1 MQDTRSSTISNAESN
16 YYGSAYHGGC
26 SNCWD
31 GGAAAAGAVL
41 GMATGAAIAS
51 SSSAAA
57 TSTAYNAGV
66 ATGVAAATGT
76 AAAIPINYAMGVN
89 YGALPAG
96 AKMINT
102 NGTNYYVSG
111 STWFQPAFGPNGV
124 YYRVV
129 PVP

>member
-1 MQDTRSSTISNAESN
+1 
-16 YYGSAYHGGC
+16 
-26 SNCWD
+26 
-31 GGAAAAGAVL
+31 L

-51 SSSAAA
+51 SNTAAA
-57 TSTAYNAGV
+57 TTSAYSSGYAAGSANTANTTSAYNAGV
-66 ATGVAAATGT
+66 ATGAALATGAAAG
-76 AAAIPINYAMGVN
+76 AKVNYVMGVN
-89 YGALPAG
+89 YGILPAD

-102 NGTNYYVSG
+102 NGINYYVSG